1 MSFTRFRGV
10 SNIGDSTPTE
20 RVKTNLIN
28 YFNWGFLEIGAYTNV
43 GIPKSGSYGGDESRL
58 RPVNDPYKADGQTWE
73 AFRKDW
79 VWESGIQQQPTQ
91 PTQVSGVF
99 VDSVFQATADGNHHI
114 DYTNGQVVFNTAIS
128 TTSVVRAE
136 YTHRWVH
143 VYDGDDIPWIK
154 NTQYESHRI
163 DTDKFFNMASG
174 DGSQLMQSRFQLPA
188 VVVETIGGNYTPYQL
203 GLGQYAHIEVI
214 LHIVTEDG
222 NTGNK
227 LADILAEQGAGEA
240 GKTIF
245 MFNPDLLAISGT
257 FPLNWQGAIASG
269 DKKTFP
275 ELVIPVED
283 GGFRWRKL
291 RMHSSNKQKTNKISQ
306 NLYITPVRMTT
317 EVVLSLI

>member
-1 MSFTRFRGV
+1 MSFTRFRGT
-10 SNIGDSTPTE
+10 SNIGDSTASE

-28 YFNWGFLEIGAYTNV
+28 YFNWGFLQVGAYFNV
-43 GIPKSGSYGGDESRL
+43 NIPQSGSYGGDESRL
-58 RPVNDPYKADGQTWE
+58 RPVNDPYRTDGQTWE
-73 AFRKDW
+73 GFRKDW
-79 VWESGIQQQPTQ
+79 VWESGVGQQPTQ
-91 PTQVSGVF
+91 PIQVSGVF
-99 VDSVFQATADGNHHI
+99 VNSVFHATSGGDHYV
-114 DYTNGQVVFNTAIS
+114 DYINGQIVFDTAIS

-136 YTHRWVH
+136 HSHRWIH
-143 VYDGDDIPWIK
+143 LYDGNDIPWIRD
-154 NTQYESHRI
+154 THFESMRI
-163 DTDKFFNMASG
+163 DTDSFFNMASG
-174 DGSQLMQSRFQLPA
+174 DRSQLVQSRFQLPA
-188 VVVETIGGNYTPYQL
+188 VVVETVGGDYTPYQL
-203 GLGQYAHIEVI
+203 GLGQYAYIDVV
-214 LHIVTEDG
+214 LHVVTEDG
-222 NTGNK
+222 NTGTK
-227 LADILAEQGAGEA
+227 IADILAEQGAGEA

-291 RMHSSNKQKTNKISQ
+291 RMHDSKKQKTNKIHQ